1 MKHNSTTH
9 QVYYRR
15 AQRRLG
21 INPMAP
27 PQDGQRAEA
36 LRRIMHRWLENA
48 RREWRKNPE

>member
-1 MKHNSTTH
+1 MTHNSTAH
-9 QVYYRR
+9 MAYYRR

-21 INPMAP
+21 INPVNP

-48 RREWRKNPE
+48 RREWQKNHE